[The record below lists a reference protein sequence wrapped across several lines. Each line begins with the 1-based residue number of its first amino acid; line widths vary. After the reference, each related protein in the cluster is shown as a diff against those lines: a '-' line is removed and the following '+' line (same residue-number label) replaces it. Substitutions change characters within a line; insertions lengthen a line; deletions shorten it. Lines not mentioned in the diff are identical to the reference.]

1 MANYRDAN
9 LPVPSILLFL
19 RKDAT
24 NIPNFPTALFLHN
37 FFSQILDTMQHLR
50 SPSPPIPE
58 LTTTILE
65 MSIHFSEK
73 KIKQTNYTIYFN
85 AHLFSH

>member
-1 MANYRDAN
+1 MTNYREAN

-19 RKDAT
+19 GKDPT
-24 NIPNFPTALFLHN
+24 NIPNFPTALFLHD
-37 FFSQILDTMQHLR
+37 FYSQILDTMQHLR

-58 LTTTILE
+58 ITTTILE

-73 KIKQTNYTIYFN
+73 KIKQTNYIIYFN
-85 AHLFSH
+85 AHLFSR